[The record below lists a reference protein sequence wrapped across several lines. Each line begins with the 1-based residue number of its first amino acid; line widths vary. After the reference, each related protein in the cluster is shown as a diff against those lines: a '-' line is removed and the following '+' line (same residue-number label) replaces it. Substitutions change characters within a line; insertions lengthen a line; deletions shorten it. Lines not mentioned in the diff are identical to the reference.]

1 MLGCFF
7 NNYSFLGDQSNYN
20 SLIKLFYQQIVRTG
34 GDRSSKHKR
43 KETQTIQIETLV
55 TGSIEGNAK
64 FTSYK

>member
-1 MLGCFF
+1 
-7 NNYSFLGDQSNYN
+7 
-20 SLIKLFYQQIVRTG
+20 VRTG